1 MRWAGFG
8 SIWLMGLLVGGCSG
22 SEACVDFADEV
33 LVVAAYT
40 DDGKDT
46 RVEVELRR
54 AAAGEDSIP
63 VKLCAD
69 GSLAFDKV
77 GLAGVKRPSGAV
89 VYEAIMDSGTDTKP
103 VLHTLRL
110 ENDDGVSEFA
120 GELDAPGFVV
130 SLPEV
135 NARVSRAAE
144 LAIAWEP
151 AREGTIT
158 LRVSDEIDGETC
170 LAGPLELDAADSGEL
185 KIAAGEIALSP
196 DTSVKATCAA
206 FVTLSRRAEATLM
219 TSRGGVTLHPD
230 SRIEATNS
238 RVRAFRSVP

>member
-1 MRWAGFG
+1 MRWTGV
-8 SIWLMGLLVGGCSG
+8 WLVGLLGGCSG

-40 DDGKDT
+40 DGGKDT

-69 GSLAFDKV
+69 SSLAFDDV
-77 GLAGVKRPSGAV
+77 ELAGLKRPNGAV
-89 VYEAIMDSGTDTKP
+89 VYEATMDSGTDTKP
-103 VLHTLRL
+103 VVHTLRL

-130 SLPEV
+130 SLPEA
-135 NARVSRAAE
+135 NAKVSRAAE

-170 LAGPLELDAADSGEL
+170 LAGPLELDAPDSGEL
-185 KIAAGEIALSP
+185 KIAVGEIALSP
-196 DTSVKATCAA
+196 DTSLKATCAS
-206 FVTLSRRAEATLM
+206 FVTLSRRAEAVLST
-219 TSRGGVTLHPD
+219 TRGGVTLHPD

>member
-1 MRWAGFG
+1 MRTAWIGVV
-8 SIWLMGLLVGGCSG
+8 GLLAGGCSG

-33 LVVAAYT
+33 ILVAAYT
-40 DDGKDT
+40 DDGSDT

-69 GSLAFDKV
+69 NSLAYDRV
-77 GLAGVKRPSGAV
+77 GLAGVKRPNGAV
-89 VYEAIMDSGTDTKP
+89 VYEATMDSGTDTKP
-103 VLHTLRL
+103 VVHTLRL

-120 GELDAPGFVV
+120 GEIDAPGFAV
-130 SLPEV
+130 SLPET
-135 NARVSRAAE
+135 NAKVSRATD
-144 LAIAWEP
+144 LAVAWEP

-170 LAGPLELDAADSGEL
+170 LAGSLELDAPDSGEL
-185 KIAAGEIALSP
+185 MITAGEITLSP
-196 DTSVKATCAA
+196 DTSLKATCAA
-206 FVTLSRRAEATLM
+206 FVTLSRRDEAALT
-219 TSRGGVTLHPD
+219 TTRGGVTLHPD

>member
-1 MRWAGFG
+1 MRRAGV
-8 SIWLMGLLVGGCSG
+8 LVAGLLAGGCPG
-22 SEACVDFADEV
+22 SEACVDFVDEV
-33 LVVAAYT
+33 LMVAAYT
-40 DDGKDT
+40 DDGTDT
-46 RVEVELRR
+46 RIEVELRR

-63 VKLCAD
+63 VKLCA
-69 GSLAFDKV
+69 GNSLAFDGA
-77 GLAGVKRPSGAV
+77 GLAGVKRPNGAF
-89 VYEAIMDSGTDTKP
+89 VYEATMDSGTDTKP
-103 VLHTLRL
+103 VVHRLRL
-110 ENDDGVSEFA
+110 ENDDGVSEFT
-120 GELDAPGFVV
+120 GEIDAPGFAI
-130 SLPEV
+130 SLPEA
-135 NARVSRAAE
+135 NAKVSRAVE

-170 LAGPLELDAADSGEL
+170 LAGPLELDAPDSGEL
-185 KIAAGEIALSP
+185 RIAAGEIALSP

-206 FVTLSRRAEATLM
+206 FVTLSRRADATLA